1 MASIHNRIALLFGY
15 QPFPIGVSARMNIG
29 RVYEP
34 DSEHAQ
40 SLDHVRVMTLRS
52 LKELLKIHKFEISEV
67 KGSCVMLP
75 ENMRFK
81 GFIKAVDRFF
91 SKFPSLAYR
100 SVVVCRKKG
109 T

>member
-1 MASIHNRIALLFGY
+1 
-15 QPFPIGVSARMNIG
+15 MNIG

-52 LKELLKIHKFEISEV
+52 LKELLKIHKFKILEV
-67 KGSCVMLP
+67 KGSCAMLP
-75 ENMRFK
+75 ENMRFRS
-81 GFIKAVDRFF
+81 FIKAVDKFF